1 MEVWKL
7 KAGYSLPE
15 CSHCPVI
22 MSFSAHASLFPTPV
36 GTSDEHRQV
45 SGGTVD
51 SIHREVKQRF
61 FLQIPE
67 VLRIRVD
74 VRHLVGMIRG
84 EQYVRLQTMRGEDFA
99 FVIVRTCL
107 SLYSIRVMTVFDTL
121 TYFLKSKFAIDILA
135 RDLTFDLPRSAPV
148 SVAYTLLDVLFVCIL
163 SYGFHSYP
171 CQFVDGGLIL
181 SVELK
186 LVQPVERLS
195 YHGECNLAY

>member
-1 MEVWKL
+1 MDDWKP
-7 KAGYSLPE
+7 KAGYSLPDF
-15 CSHCPVI
+15 SHCPVI
-22 MSFSAHASLFPTPV
+22 MSFSAQASLFPTPV

-99 FVIVRTCL
+99 FVIGRTCL
-107 SLYSIRVMTVFDTL
+107 SLYSRVMNVFDTL
-121 TYFLKSKFAIDILA
+121 TYYLKAKFAIDIPA
-135 RDLTFDLPRSAPV
+135 GDLTFDLPRSAPV

-163 SYGFHSYP
+163 SYDFHSYP

-181 SVELK
+181 SLELK

>member
-1 MEVWKL
+1 MV
-7 KAGYSLPE
+7 
-15 CSHCPVI
+15 SHCLEI
-22 MSFSAHASLFPTPV
+22 MSFSAQANLFPTPV

-45 SGGTVD
+45 KGGTVD
-51 SIHREVKQRF
+51 SIHRDVKQRF

-67 VLRIRVD
+67 VLRIRVN
-74 VRHLVGMIRG
+74 VRDLVGMIRG

-107 SLYSIRVMTVFDTL
+107 GLYSIRVMNVFDTL
-121 TYFLKSKFAIDILA
+121 TYFLKAKFAIDILA
-135 RDLTFDLPRSAPV
+135 GDSRSAPV

-163 SYGFHSYP
+163 SYDFHSYP

-181 SVELK
+181 SLDLK
-186 LVQPVERLS
+186 LVQPVERPS

>member
-1 MEVWKL
+1 MV
-7 KAGYSLPE
+7 
-15 CSHCPVI
+15 SHCLEI
-22 MSFSAHASLFPTPV
+22 MSFSAQANLFPTPV

-45 SGGTVD
+45 KGGTVD
-51 SIHREVKQRF
+51 SIHRDVKQRF

-67 VLRIRVD
+67 VLRIRVK
-74 VRHLVGMIRG
+74 VRDLVGMIRG

-107 SLYSIRVMTVFDTL
+107 GLYSIRVMNVFDTL
-121 TYFLKSKFAIDILA
+121 TYFLKAKFAIDILA
-135 RDLTFDLPRSAPV
+135 GDLTFDLPRSAPV

-163 SYGFHSYP
+163 SYDFHSYP

-181 SVELK
+181 SLDLK
-186 LVQPVERLS
+186 LVQPVERPS